1 MSYICCVFTTCPN
14 SLLLRYMFRL
24 HVQMQE
30 GVVIH
35 RLETSFK
42 KTPRF
47 DGSIKVAIGDLVSDE
62 QKDFLLELDIP
73 RLYVADVTEPVMLV
87 QARYLDISHAC
98 MRDESFEVTVARSA
112 DTAGLRQSHPLVLV
126 SPCTP
131 WSD

>member
-1 MSYICCVFTTCPN
+1 
-14 SLLLRYMFRL
+14 
-24 HVQMQE
+24 MQE
-30 GVVIH
+30 GVAIH

-42 KTPRF
+42 KSPQS
-47 DGSIKVAIGDLVSDE
+47 DGSIKVAIGDLVSDQ

-73 RLYVADVTEPVMLV
+73 SLYVADVTEPVMLV

-98 MRDESFEVTVARSA
+98 MRDESFEATVVRSA
-112 DTAGLRQSHPLVLV
+112 DTAGLQQSHPLVLV